1 MKVTNSKWEE
11 VAEGTSRL
19 GVDGGWLYRVGGALA
34 YVPTAITATLDDISE
49 HLAHLANLI
58 EEVTCML
65 DRSYGGDARRAVR
78 ICSID

>member
-1 MKVTNSKWEE
+1 MTEKWEE

-19 GVDGGWLYRVGGALA
+19 GVDGGWLYRVGAALTF
-34 YVPTAITATLDDISE
+34 VPSAIEGSLSDISE

-58 EEVTCML
+58 EEVTCKL
-65 DRSYGGDARRAVR
+65 DRPYGGDARRAVR